1 MFKRFSIS
9 VMVLALGAFSALAQE
24 PAPEVEKL
32 PETLK
37 VKSIAALPATISL
50 AGPHAYRQVLITA
63 TLESGETADVTRMVE
78 LVGTPQ
84 SVSVTANRLVAAK
97 VDGKEELTFRYGAME
112 VKVPVEVTQT
122 AQSSAVSF
130 VKDIQPALSKMGCN
144 AGTCHGGAQG
154 KNGFKLSLRGYDP
167 IYDHRSLTD
176 EISGRRF
183 NRAAPDQSLMLLKA
197 SGGAPHVGGVK
208 TKVGE
213 PYYQLVRAWI
223 AEGVKLDLAA
233 PRVTKIEI
241 APQGPI
247 VPLPGMKQ
255 QITVLATYT
264 DNTTRDVTREAFVES
279 GNIEVISADDKG
291 VITTLRRGEGPVLVR
306 YEGAYAATTITVM
319 GDRSGFVWL
328 QPPVNNYIDEHVYK
342 KLQRVKVSPS
352 DLCTDDEF
360 VRRIYLDLTG
370 LPPKAEQ
377 VVAFLADQRETRVKR
392 DELIDRLVGGP
403 EFVDF
408 WTNKWADLLQVN
420 RKFLGEEGS
429 IALREWIK
437 QSLATNK
444 PYDQFAYEVLTAS
457 GSNIENPAAGYYKV
471 LRDPTA
477 AMENTTHLFMA
488 VRFNCNKCHDHPF
501 ERWTQDQYY
510 HLSSFFAQ
518 VGRKED
524 PSFAGQTIGG
534 SAVEGAAPLVE
545 VIFDSGAGEVTHERT
560 GQVAAPS
567 FPFAHADVAPPTA
580 ARRAQ
585 LAKWITSKENQYFAK
600 SYVNRVWGYLLGVGL
615 IEPIDDIRAGN
626 PPTNPELL
634 DAMTK
639 DFVASG
645 FNVQHLYRT
654 ICKSR
659 AYQHSFRSNPFNADD
674 EINYSHA
681 LPRRL
686 PAEVLYDAIHAAAGS
701 KAHIAGVP
709 VGVRATELPDAGATD
724 PFLEDFGR
732 PVRESSCECERS
744 TGMVLGPIMKLINGP
759 TISEAL
765 ADGNSELTKLVAAE
779 PDDAKVIEQ
788 VFLRFLARRP
798 TEKETRLALEAFA
811 NAGEDMGKLKGELA
825 AIEAEL
831 DKKQIAWEGGFGAN
845 VQWSPV
851 EILET
856 QSAAG
861 ATFKKLDDG
870 SLLAEG
876 NRNKDLY
883 TIKFKTSVANIT
895 GLRLEALPDD
905 SLPKKGP
912 GRADDGNFVINSLK
926 ATIAP
931 AADAAAA
938 KTVEFTESTGNFS
951 QDAYPV
957 ASLVSAQPQNGW
969 AIAPRM
975 GQPSFAYIACKNP
988 LGDAAGSIW
997 TVQLDQQFASNQHA
1011 LGRFRFSVTT
1021 SPGPVRYQ
1029 ELPADLMV
1037 IVQKPRDQR
1046 SADESAKLAAHFR
1059 KDDAE
1064 YVQLVERVRIA
1075 ESLAG
1080 NKRMVGVQDLA
1091 WALINSPAF
1100 LFNR

>member
-1 MFKRFSIS
+1 MLRNCSIF
-9 VMVLALGAFSALAQE
+9 VMIIAFCSNIAWGADDA
-24 PAPEVEKL
+24 EKL
-32 PETLK
+32 PESLK
-37 VKSIAALPATISL
+37 VKSIAATPATISL

-63 TLESGETADVTRMVE
+63 TLESGEAADVTRMVE
-78 LVGTPQ
+78 LVGEPKV
-84 SVSVTANRLVAAK
+84 VSLTANRLVAAK
-97 VDGKEELTFRYGAME
+97 ADGKEELTFRYGALE
-112 VKVPVEVTQT
+112 VKIPVEVTAT
-122 AQSSAVSF
+122 TQSSAVSF
-130 VKDIQPALSKMGCN
+130 VKDIQPAMSKMGCN
-144 AGTCHGGAQG
+144 AGTCHGSAQG

-176 EISGRRF
+176 ELSGRRF

-197 SGGAPHVGGVK
+197 SGGAPHVGGVR

-223 AEGVKLDLAA
+223 AEGVKLDLAT

-241 APQGPI
+241 SPQGPM

-255 QITVLATYT
+255 QMTVTATFA
-264 DNTTRDVTREAFVES
+264 DNSTRDVTREAFVES

-291 VITTLRRGEGPVLVR
+291 VVTTLRRGEAPILVR
-306 YEGAYAATTITVM
+306 YEGSYAATTITVM
-319 GDRSGFVWL
+319 GDRTGFAWI
-328 QPPVNNYIDEHVYK
+328 QPPVNNYIDEMVYK
-342 KLQRVKVSPS
+342 KLQRVKVVPS
-352 DLCTDDEF
+352 DICTDDEF
-360 VRRIYLDLTG
+360 VRRIYLDMTG
-370 LPPKAEQ
+370 LPPKAE
-377 VVAFLADQRETRVKR
+377 VVTAFLADNRETKIKR
-392 DELIDRLVGGP
+392 DELIDRLIGGP

-408 WTNKWADLLQVN
+408 WTNKWSDLLQVN

-429 IALREWIK
+429 SALREWIK
-437 QSLATNK
+437 QSLANNQ
-444 PYDQFAYEVLTAS
+444 PYDQFAYEVLTAT

-471 LRDPTA
+471 LRDPAA

-510 HLSSFFAQ
+510 HLSSYFAQ
-518 VGRKED
+518 IGRKED
-524 PSFAGQTIGG
+524 PAFAGRTIGG

-545 VIFDSGAGEVTHERT
+545 VIYDSGAGEVTHERT

-567 FPFAHADVAPPTA
+567 FPFAHSDVAPPTA

-634 DAMTK
+634 DALTK
-639 DFVASG
+639 DFIASG
-645 FNVQHLYRT
+645 FNVQHMYRT

-681 LPRRL
+681 IPRRL
-686 PAEVLYDAIHAAAGS
+686 PAEVLYDAIHTASGS
-701 KAHIAGVP
+701 KPRIAGVP

-759 TISEAL
+759 MISEAL
-765 ADGNSELTKLVAAE
+765 TDSNSELTKLVASE
-779 PDDAKVIEQ
+779 PDDAKVVEQ
-788 VFLRFLARRP
+788 VFLRFLSRKP
-798 TEKETRLALEAFA
+798 TEREVQLAVEAFA
-811 NAGEDMGKLKGELA
+811 KAGDDIGKLKGALA
-825 AIEAEL
+825 AQEAEL
-831 DKKQIAWEGGFGAN
+831 DKKQVAWEAGFGTN

-851 EILET
+851 EVLET

-870 SLLAEG
+870 SLLVEG

-883 TIKFKTSVANIT
+883 TIKIKTTLPNIT
-895 GLRLEALPDD
+895 GLRLEAIADDLLPN
-905 SLPKKGP
+905 KGP
-912 GRADDGNFVINSLK
+912 GRADDGNFVVNSLK

-931 AADAAAA
+931 LADAAQA
-938 KTVEFTESTGNFS
+938 KPVEFLESTGNFS

-957 ASLVSAQPQNGW
+957 SSLVSAQPQNGW
-969 AIAPRM
+969 AVAPRM
-975 GQPSFAYIACKNP
+975 GQSHFAYVACKTP

-997 TVQLDQQFASNQHA
+997 TIQLDQQFGTGQHS
-1011 LGRFRFSVTT
+1011 LGRFRFSATT
-1021 SPGPVRYQ
+1021 SQGPVRYQ
-1029 ELPADLMV
+1029 ELPADLMA
-1037 IVQKPRDQR
+1037 IVQKPATDR
-1046 SADESAKLAAHFR
+1046 SAEEKANLAAHFR
-1059 KDDAE
+1059 KNDIE
-1064 YVQLVERVRIA
+1064 YSQLNERVRIA
-1075 ESLAG
+1075 EGLAT
-1080 NKRMVGVQDLA
+1080 NKRLVGVQDLA

>member
-1 MFKRFSIS
+1 MRRICSILAIAVSLAS
-9 VMVLALGAFSALAQE
+9 VVALGDEA
-24 PAPEVEKL
+24 EKL
-32 PETLK
+32 PAALK
-37 VKSIAALPATISL
+37 VKSIAVEPATISL
-50 AGPHAYRQVLITA
+50 AGPHAYRQILITA
-63 TLESGETADVTRMVE
+63 TLESGETADLTRMVE
-78 LVGTPQ
+78 LIDEPQFVTLTP
-84 SVSVTANRLVAAK
+84 NRLIAAK
-97 VDGKEELTFRYGAME
+97 ADGKEELQFRYGE
-112 VKVPVEVTQT
+112 HQIKLPIEVTATQQ
-122 AQSSAVSF
+122 ASAVSF
-130 VKDIQPALSKMGCN
+130 VKDIQPAMSKMTCN
-144 AGTCHGGAQG
+144 AGTCHGSAQG

-167 IYDHRSLTD
+167 IYDHRALTD

-197 SGGAPHVGGVK
+197 SGGAPHVGGVR

-213 PYYQLVRAWI
+213 PYYQLIRSWI
-223 AEGVKLDLAA
+223 AEGVKLDLTA

-241 APQGPI
+241 APQGPM
-247 VPLPGMKQ
+247 VPRPGMKQ
-255 QITVLATYT
+255 QMTVTATYS
-264 DNTTRDVTREAFVES
+264 DGTTRDVTREAFVES
-279 GNIEVISADDKG
+279 GNIEIISADDKG
-291 VITTLRRGEGPVLVR
+291 VVTTLRRGEGPVLVR

-319 GDRSGFVWL
+319 GDRTGFSWIP
-328 QPPVNNYIDEHVYK
+328 PPVNNYIDEHVYK
-342 KLQRVKVSPS
+342 KLQRVKVVPS
-352 DLCTDDEF
+352 DICTDDEF

-377 VVAFLADQRETRVKR
+377 VVAFLADSRDSKIKR
-392 DELIDRLVGGP
+392 DELVDRLVGSP
-403 EFVDF
+403 EFVEF
-408 WTNKWADLLQVN
+408 WTNKWSDLLQVN

-444 PYDQFAYEVLTAS
+444 PYDQFAYEVLTAT
-457 GSNIENPAAGYYKV
+457 GSNLENPAAGYYKV

-477 AMENTTHLFMA
+477 AMENTTHLFLA

-510 HLSSFFAQ
+510 YLSSYFAQ

-524 PSFAGQTIGG
+524 PGFVGQTIGG

-560 GQVAAPS
+560 GQVASPA
-567 FPFAHADVAPPTA
+567 FPYAHADIAPA
-580 ARRAQ
+580 GASRRAQ

-634 DAMTK
+634 DALTK
-639 DFVASG
+639 EFVASG
-645 FNVQHLYRT
+645 FNAQQMFRT

-659 AYQHSFRSNPFNADD
+659 TYQHSFRSNPFNADD

-681 LPRRL
+681 IPRRL

-701 KAHIAGVP
+701 KARIAGVP

-732 PVRESSCECERS
+732 PVRESACECERS

-765 ADGNSELTKLVAAE
+765 TDPNSELTKLVASE

-788 VFLRFLARRP
+788 IFLRFLARKP
-798 TEKETRLALEAFA
+798 TEKEVRLATEAFSTTA
-811 NAGEDMGKLKGELA
+811 DNMEKLKAELA
-825 AIEAEL
+825 AYEAEL
-831 DKKQIAWEGGFGAN
+831 DKKQVAWEAGFGAN

-851 EILET
+851 EVTST
-856 QSAAG
+856 QSTAG
-861 ATFKKLDDG
+861 ATFKKLEDG
-870 SLLAEG
+870 SLLVEG
-876 NRNKDLY
+876 NRNRDLY
-883 TIKFKTSVANIT
+883 TIQFKTSLANIT

-912 GRADDGNFVINSLK
+912 GRADDGNFVVNTLR

-931 AADAAAA
+931 VADAAQA
-938 KTVEFTESTGNFS
+938 KPVEFTESTGNFS
-951 QDAYPV
+951 QANYPV
-957 ASLVSAQPQNGW
+957 SSLVSAQPQNGW
-969 AIAPRM
+969 AIAPRF
-975 GQPSFAYIACKNP
+975 GQPNVAYIACKTP
-988 LGDAAGSIW
+988 VGGAEGTIW
-997 TVQLDQQFASNQHA
+997 TVQLDQQFASNQHS
-1011 LGRFRFSVTT
+1011 LGRFRLSVTT

-1029 ELPADLMV
+1029 ELPADLMA
-1037 IVQKPRDQR
+1037 IVQKPGTER
-1046 SADESAKLAAHFR
+1046 SAEEKSKLAAHFR
-1059 KDDAE
+1059 KDDLE
-1064 YVQLVERVRIA
+1064 YTQLAERVRIA
-1075 ESLAG
+1075 EGLAG
-1080 NKRMVGVQDLA
+1080 NKRLVGAQDLA

>member
-1 MFKRFSIS
+1 MLNTYSII
-9 VMVLALGAFSALAQE
+9 VLGVLSWCNLAVC
-24 PAPEVEKL
+24 ADDVEKL
-32 PETLK
+32 PASLK
-37 VKSIAALPATISL
+37 VKSIAATPASIALS
-50 AGPHAYRQVLITA
+50 GPHAYRQILLTA
-63 TLESGETADVTRMVE
+63 TLESGETADVTRLVE
-78 LVGTPQ
+78 LVGEPKLVSLTP
-84 SVSVTANRLVAAK
+84 NRLVAVKA
-97 VDGKEELTFRYGAME
+97 DGKEELTFRYGGIE
-112 VKVPVEVTQT
+112 IKIPVEVTSAT
-122 AQSSAVSF
+122 QSSAVSF

-144 AGTCHGGAQG
+144 AGTCHGAAQG

-176 EISGRRF
+176 ELSGRRF

-197 SGGAPHVGGVK
+197 SGGAPHVGGVR
-208 TKVGE
+208 TRVGE

-241 APQGPI
+241 SPQGPI

-255 QITVLATYT
+255 QITVTATFA

-291 VITTLRRGEGPVLVR
+291 VVTTLRRGEAPVLVR
-306 YEGAYAATTITVM
+306 YEGSYAATTITVM
-319 GDRSGFVWL
+319 GDRTGFAWI
-328 QPPVNNYIDEHVYK
+328 PPPINNYIDELVYK
-342 KLQRVKVSPS
+342 KLQRVKVVPS
-352 DLCTDDEF
+352 ELCSDDEF
-360 VRRIYLDLTG
+360 VRRVYLDLTG
-370 LPPKAEQ
+370 LPPKAE
-377 VVAFLADQRETRVKR
+377 VVTAFLADPRETKIKR
-392 DELIDRLVGGP
+392 DELVDRLVGGP
-403 EFVDF
+403 QFVDF

-429 IALREWIK
+429 SALREWIK
-437 QSLATNK
+437 QSLAKNQ
-444 PYDQFAYEVLTAS
+444 PYDQFAYEVLTAT

-510 HLSSFFAQ
+510 HLSSYFAQ

-524 PSFAGQTIGG
+524 PAFAGQTIGG
-534 SAVEGAAPLVE
+534 SAVEGATPLVE
-545 VIFDSGAGEVTHERT
+545 VIYDSGAGEVTHERT
-560 GQVAAPS
+560 GQIAAPA
-567 FPFAHADVAPPTA
+567 FPFAHNDLAPSNA
-580 ARRAQ
+580 VRRAQ
-585 LAKWITSKENQYFAK
+585 LAKWITSKENQFFAK

-639 DFVASG
+639 DFVNSG

-681 LPRRL
+681 IPRRL
-686 PAEVLYDAIHAAAGS
+686 PAEVLYDAIHVAAGS
-701 KAHIAGVP
+701 KPRIAGVP
-709 VGVRATELPDAGATD
+709 IGVRATELPDAGATD

-759 TISEAL
+759 MISEAL
-765 ADGNSELTKLVAAE
+765 TDGHSELTKLVASE

-788 VFLRFLARRP
+788 VFLRFLARKPSER
-798 TEKETRLALEAFA
+798 EVQLAIESIA
-811 NAGEDMGKLKGELA
+811 NAGEDLNKLRTELKA
-825 AIEAEL
+825 AVEAL
-831 DKKQIAWEGGFGAN
+831 DQKQAVWERGFSSK
-845 VQWSPV
+845 VDWLPV

-856 QSAAG
+856 HSVAG
-861 ATFKKLDDG
+861 ATFKKLEDG
-870 SLLAEG
+870 SLLAQG

-883 TIKFKTSVANIT
+883 TIKFKSSQANIT
-895 GLRLEALPDD
+895 GIRLEALPDE
-905 SLPKKGP
+905 SLPKNGP
-912 GRADDGNFVINSLK
+912 GRADDGNFLVNSLK
-926 ATIAP
+926 ASIAP
-931 AADAAAA
+931 AADAAQV
-938 KTVEFTESTGNFS
+938 KPVEFTESSGNFS
-951 QDAYPV
+951 QEGYPV
-957 ASLVSAQPQNGW
+957 SSLVSAQAQNGW
-969 AIAPRM
+969 AVAPRF
-975 GQPSFAYIACKNP
+975 GQPSFAYIACKQP
-988 LGDAAGSIW
+988 IGDATGSIW
-997 TVQLDQQFASNQHA
+997 TVQLDQQFGTGQHS

-1021 SPGPVRYQ
+1021 SAGPIRYQ
-1029 ELPADLMV
+1029 ELPGDLSA
-1037 IVQKPRDQR
+1037 IVQKSGDQR
-1046 SADESAKLAAHFR
+1046 TDEEKTKLSTHFR
-1059 KDDAE
+1059 KSDSD
-1064 YVQLVERVRIA
+1064 YLQLLERIRIA
-1075 ESLAG
+1075 ESLTS
-1080 NKRMVGVQDLA
+1080 NKRLVGVQDLA

>member
-1 MFKRFSIS
+1 MIRRCLICVALAFSLVGFSI
-9 VMVLALGAFSALAQE
+9 GQE
-24 PAPEVEKL
+24 PEKL
-32 PETLK
+32 PASLK
-37 VKSIAALPATISL
+37 VKSIAAQPTSISL

-63 TLESGETADVTRMVE
+63 TLESGETADLTRLVE
-78 LVGTPQ
+78 LIGEPKA
-84 SVSVTANRLVAAK
+84 VSVTANRLVSAK
-97 VDGKEELTFRYGAME
+97 ADGKEELAFRYGDLE
-112 VKVPVEVTQT
+112 VKIPVEVTATTQ
-122 AQSSAVSF
+122 ASAVSF
-130 VKDIQPALSKMGCN
+130 VRDIQPALSKMGCN

-167 IYDHRSLTD
+167 IYDHRALTD

-241 APQGPI
+241 SPQGPI
-247 VPLPGMKQ
+247 VPLPGMRQ
-255 QITVLATYT
+255 QMTVTATYA

-291 VITTLRRGEGPVLVR
+291 VVTTLRRGEAPVLVR

-319 GDRSGFVWL
+319 GDRTGFVWN
-328 QPPVNNYIDEHVYK
+328 QPIVNNYIDDMVYK
-342 KLQRVKVSPS
+342 KLQRVKVAPS
-352 DLCTDDEF
+352 DICSDDEF
-360 VRRIYLDLTG
+360 VRRLYLDLTG

-377 VVAFLADQRETRVKR
+377 VTAFLADQRESKTKR
-392 DELIDRLVGGP
+392 DELIDKLVGGP
-403 EFVDF
+403 EFVEF

-437 QSLATNK
+437 QSLATNQ
-444 PYDQFAYEVLTAS
+444 PYDQFAYEVLTAT

-471 LRDPTA
+471 LRDPAA
-477 AMENTTHLFMA
+477 AMENTTHLFLA

-510 HLSSFFAQ
+510 HLSSYFAQ

-560 GQVAAPS
+560 GQIAAPS
-567 FPFAHADVAPPTA
+567 FPYTHNDLAPTTA
-580 ARRAQ
+580 ARRVQ

-600 SYVNRVWGYLLGVGL
+600 SYVNRIWGYLLGVGL

-634 DAMTK
+634 DALTK
-639 DFVASG
+639 EFVTSG
-645 FNVQHLYRT
+645 FNVQHIFRT

-659 AYQHSFRSNPFNADD
+659 TYQHSFRTNAFNADD

-701 KAHIAGVP
+701 KARIAGVP

-759 TISEAL
+759 MISEAL
-765 ADGNSELTKLVAAE
+765 TDPNGDLAKLVSSE
-779 PDDAKVIEQ
+779 PSDAKLIEQ
-788 VFLRFLARRP
+788 VFLRFLSRKP
-798 TEKETRLALEAFA
+798 TEKEVQLAVEAFA
-811 NAGEDMGKLKGELA
+811 AAGDDIGKLKNELA
-825 AIEAEL
+825 AYEAQL
-831 DKKQIAWEGGFGAN
+831 DQRQVAWEAGLAGAIE
-845 VQWSPV
+845 WKPV
-851 EILET
+851 EIVET
-856 QSAAG
+856 TSAAG
-861 ATFKKLDDG
+861 ATFRKLDDG
-870 SLLAEG
+870 SLLVG
-876 NRNKDLY
+876 GPRNKDLY
-883 TIKFKTSVANIT
+883 TIKFKTSLANIT

-905 SLPKKGP
+905 SLPNKGP
-912 GRADDGNFVINSLK
+912 GRADDGNFVVNSIR

-931 AADAAAA
+931 ASDAAQA
-938 KTVEFTESTGNFS
+938 KPVEFTESTGNFS
-951 QDAYPV
+951 QENYPV
-957 ASLVSAQPQNGW
+957 SSLVSAQQQSGW

-975 GQPSFAYIACKNP
+975 GQPSFAFIGVKGAV
-988 LGDAAGSIW
+988 GDPAGSVW
-997 TVQLDQQFASNQHA
+997 TLSIDQQFGTNQHS
-1011 LGRFRFSVTT
+1011 LGKFRLSVTT
-1021 SPGPVRYQ
+1021 SQGTIRYQ
-1029 ELPADLMV
+1029 ELPGDLAK
-1037 IVQKPRDQR
+1037 IAQTAKEQR
-1046 SADESAKLAAHFR
+1046 SAEDQAKLAAFFR
-1059 KDDAE
+1059 KDDVE
-1064 YVQLVERVRIA
+1064 YAQLAERVRIA
-1075 ESLAG
+1075 EGLAG
-1080 NKRMVGVQDLA
+1080 NKRLVGVQDLA